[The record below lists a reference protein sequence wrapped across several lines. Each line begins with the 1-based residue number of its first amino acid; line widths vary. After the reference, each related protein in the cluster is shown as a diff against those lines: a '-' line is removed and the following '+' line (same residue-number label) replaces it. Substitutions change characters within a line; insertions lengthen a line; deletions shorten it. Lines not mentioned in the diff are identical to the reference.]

1 MVAQYSLDDY
11 ATIQSSLSPSILP
24 PSIHAII
31 QKLILDLGVSY
42 NSSPMTTTT
51 TNNNNTT
58 TQNQDSR
65 HYRDRNDNRH
75 SSSSSSSPGSSSS
88 KFKKS
93 RIEKSNRKGMD
104 TTWEKQ
110 AEFIATK
117 ILKKEGI
124 EKLINEIRVSLN
136 KISAKNYETHR
147 DTIFQNIN
155 DIVAPEQQ
163 DPSPTPITET
173 SPPIDTEQIDKIA
186 AAIFEIAS
194 TNKFYSVLYAT
205 LYKELTEKYPIFNNI
220 LQNFISTVYL
230 NNINSIEYVD
240 EKKDYD
246 KFCLINKENDR
257 RKAMSV
263 FIVNL
268 MKKELIP
275 KCTTID
281 IITHLQDL
289 VMTYVDQPDK
299 NYIVDEITEN
309 IFLILTTCEKDLIE
323 EPKWTNIVENIQ
335 TCSQY
340 KVKEHQSVSSRAI
353 FKYKDI
359 IDVFKRI

>member
-11 ATIQSSLSPSILP
+11 AAIQSSPSPFQLP
-24 PSIHAII
+24 PSIHTII

-42 NSSPMTTTT
+42 TTTTTTTTTT
-51 TNNNNTT
+51 TNNNSNNTST
-58 TQNQDSR
+58 LNHDSR
-65 HYRDRNDNRH
+65 HYRDRH
-75 SSSSSSSPGSSSS
+75 GASSSSASSASSS

-93 RIEKSNRKGMD
+93 RIEKSNRKGID

-136 KISAKNYETHR
+136 KISTKNYETHR
-147 DTIFQNIN
+147 DTIFKNIN
-155 DIVAPEQQ
+155 DIIDHEQIEIEQQQ
-163 DPSPTPITET
+163 DPQQQ
-173 SPPIDTEQIDKIA
+173 EQIDKIA

-205 LYKELTEKYPIFNNI
+205 LYKELTEKYPIFTDI
-220 LQNFISTVYL
+220 LQNFITTTYL

-240 EKKDYD
+240 EQKDYD

-263 FIVNL
+263 FIINL
-268 MKKELIP
+268 MKKELVP
-275 KCTTID
+275 KHTTVD

-289 VMTYVDQPDK
+289 VMAFVDQPDK
-299 NYIVDEITEN
+299 NYVVDEITEN
-309 IFLILTTCEKDLIE
+309 IFLLLTTCEKDLIH
-323 EPKWTNIVENIQ
+323 EPGWDIIVNNIQ

-340 KVKEHQSVSSRAI
+340 KVKEHQSISSRAI

-359 IDVFKRI
+359 VDVFKRL